1 MSLYKPT
8 GEWDDVAVIMM
19 INFSESGHPVFR
31 GSGAFERGHMKS
43 KEKGRSSIHFNG
55 RDETVEVILRTVVSV
70 IQLSVYGAVAE
81 MCEELPW
88 EISKRSKGTEKPVA
102 HDNLETMEM
111 PPVVSTTDQISPT
124 DARVQGNLLREH
136 EQEFANLPEHLQL
149 TKLCSNAGL
158 AKTVEKG
165 QYFTTL
171 DDTEL
176 DILKGSCREYTL
188 PRSDQSSQ
196 VKGWIRGNTK
206 IGPVLDV
213 IVCYHQ
219 GVYGVAIMIESLFG
233 DKTCSW
239 VRIVNG
245 INKYVTEMSEE
256 THVESIVETS
266 TGKLVTK
273 ARPQQTSNST
283 LSLVSSP
290 YHERK
295 WIDVEPG
302 TFDRNCLEVS
312 KLMIRLLRHDDSVN
326 REEDGAVK
334 FEYLASIFR
343 SRIMSSSHW

>member
-1 MSLYKPT
+1 MLLKE
-8 GEWDDVAVIMM
+8 GD
-19 INFSESGHPVFR
+19 F
-31 GSGAFERGHMKS
+31 KS
-43 KEKGRSSIHFNG
+43 KGKEQLNISIHVNG
-55 RDETVEVILRTVVSV
+55 SDETVEVILRTVISV
-70 IQLSVYGAVAE
+70 NQFSVYGAVADT
-81 MCEELPW
+81 CGELPW
-88 EISKRSKGTEKPVA
+88 EVSECCKGTGKPVA
-102 HDNLETMEM
+102 LGNLETMVM
-111 PPVVSTTDQISPT
+111 PPEVSTTDQISQT
-124 DARVQGNLLREH
+124 DARVQGILLREY
-136 EQEFANLPEHLQL
+136 ELQFANLPEHFHL

-176 DILKGSCREYTL
+176 DTLKGSCREYTL

-196 VKGWIRGNTK
+196 VKGWIHGNTK

-213 IVCYHQ
+213 IVCHHQ
-219 GVYGVAIMIESLFG
+219 GRYGVEIMIESLFV
-233 DKTCSW
+233 DLTCSW

-256 THVESIVETS
+256 THVESIGERS
-266 TGKLVTK
+266 TGKLVAK

-283 LSLVSSP
+283 LSLVSIP
-290 YHERK
+290 YLERK

-302 TFDRNCLEVS
+302 TFVQNCLEVS

-334 FEYLASIFR
+334 FQDLASIYR
-343 SRIMSSSHW
+343 SRIMSSSHWSVNSNMAKLFAKRRLN